1 MKKTIEQLSDS
12 FLSEIVF
19 VLGINDFKFNRSTIN
34 TNVRINDN
42 IKSRLKRL
50 CACNKNDRIRYNE
63 FNIQPKFNPHWSYEV
78 LATYFNIDIN

>member
-1 MKKTIEQLSDS
+1 MKKTIEQLSDK

-19 VLGINDFKFNRSTIN
+19 ILGINDFRFNRNTIN

-63 FNIQPKFNPHWSYEV
+63 FNVHYRLNPRWSYEV
-78 LATYFNIDIN
+78 LATYFNIEIS